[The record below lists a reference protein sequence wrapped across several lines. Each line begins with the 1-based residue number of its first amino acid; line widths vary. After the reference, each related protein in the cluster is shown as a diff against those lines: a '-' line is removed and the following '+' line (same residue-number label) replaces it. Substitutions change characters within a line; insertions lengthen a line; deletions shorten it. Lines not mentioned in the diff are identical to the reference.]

1 MNTTQNTHGDTE
13 YSLEDMM
20 AGAVPVDTS
29 SVNSP
34 TMLFSTRLSEE
45 PTVISFVS
53 NSFIKSAFHYLD
65 APDLKGYFK
74 CNGNGCVLCEAEIKR
89 DYRFLTPV
97 YNLFD
102 QRMEVLAIPTAN
114 KPTSLLPLLK
124 PLFGQVGLAISIA
137 KNGYQYSASSKQL
150 PTGLTLDQDTI
161 ESFQQGL
168 NSKSFALSD
177 IYQTVTNDELE
188 ELPNIKARLAF
199 KRAAY

>member
-1 MNTTQNTHGDTE
+1 MNTTQNTHSDEE

-20 AGAVPVDTS
+20 AGAVPAETPTTS
-29 SVNSP
+29 RP
-34 TMLFSTRLSEE
+34 TMLFSLRLSEE

-53 NSFIKSAFHYLD
+53 NSFVKSAFHYLET
-65 APDLKGYFK
+65 PDLKGYFK

-97 YNLFD
+97 YNLFE

-124 PLFGQVGLAISIA
+124 PLFGQAGLAISIT
-137 KNGYQYSASSKQL
+137 KNGYQYSVSSKQL
-150 PTGLTLDQDTI
+150 PTGLALDQDTI

-168 NSKSFALSD
+168 DTKSFALSD
-177 IYQTVTNDELE
+177 IYQTATNE
-188 ELPNIKARLAF
+188 EFEALPNIKTRLAF
-199 KRAAY
+199 KRAA